1 MYMSLNYSKEIIYE
15 NVQEFFFKVSFVTC
29 EMIVCLMK
37 FFLQKIQNTTDLTQ
51 FGQILHQ

>member
-37 FFLQKIQNTTDLTQ
+37 FFLQKIHSTTDLT
-51 FGQILHQ
+51 